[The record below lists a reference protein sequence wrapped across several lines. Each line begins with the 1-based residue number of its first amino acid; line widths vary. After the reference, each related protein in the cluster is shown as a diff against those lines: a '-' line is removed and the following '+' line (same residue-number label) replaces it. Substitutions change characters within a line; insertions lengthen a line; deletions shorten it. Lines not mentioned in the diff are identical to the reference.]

1 MADQFTQVTK
11 TGYGKKVSGA
21 FGGVL
26 IGLVLFIAS
35 FVLLFWNE
43 GRTDMSTV
51 AVNSEEVAAET
62 VDTQADGKF
71 ISVSG
76 DFTTTETL
84 GDDYLVA
91 GEYLTL
97 NRKVEMYAWEETT
110 ETEDQD
116 NLGGST
122 TTTTTYEYDTD
133 WTSNP
138 TSSSS
143 FEYSE
148 GHTNPTKTVKD
159 LSQKVTTANVGAYG
173 IDMEKASLPGA
184 SAVALTVDNTILLE
198 EPEIYAEQWAWYEYE
213 YYPTETLSGNYIYV
227 GFGTPSQPA
236 VGDLR
241 ISYTAL
247 KSGVDVTAFGKLDG
261 DALVTYTDKDD
272 NSLYR
277 VMTGTREEALAT
289 MHSEHTTSTWILRIV
304 GFIMMW
310 VGLAALFG
318 PISAVA
324 SFIPFLGKA
333 SRSIISFFS
342 FIVAAVLSVITI
354 LISMLLHSVVA
365 MIIVAVIVVVF
376 IVLIVVG
383 IKKLKK
389 KSPPSSPA
397 PTPQT
402 PPAPPAK

>member
-1 MADQFTQVTK
+1 MVDRYTQVTK

-26 IGLVLFIAS
+26 IGLILFIAS

-51 AVNSEEVAAET
+51 AVNSEEIASET
-62 VDTQADGKF
+62 VDASADGKF
-71 ISVSG
+71 ISVSD
-76 DFTTTETL
+76 DFTTSETL

-91 GEYLTL
+91 DEYLTL
-97 NRKVEMYAWEETT
+97 NRSVEMYAWEETT
-110 ETEDQD
+110 ETEDQE

-133 WTSNP
+133 WVNTP
-138 TSSSS
+138 ASSSS
-143 FEYSE
+143 FEYPAEHS
-148 GHTNPTKTVKD
+148 NPTKTIED
-159 LSQKVTTANVGAYG
+159 LSQKVTTANVEAYG
-173 IDMEKASLPGA
+173 INMEKASLPGA
-184 SAVALTVDNTILLE
+184 SAVTLTEDNTILLE
-198 EPEIYAEQWAWYEYE
+198 EPEIYAQQWAWYEYD
-213 YYPTETLSGNYIYV
+213 YSPTETLNGNYIYV
-227 GFGTPSQPA
+227 GFGTPTQPE

-247 KSGVDVTAFGKLDG
+247 KSGIDVTAFGKLDG
-261 DALVTYTDKDD
+261 DALATYVDEDG

-289 MHSEHTTSTWILRIV
+289 MHSEHVTSTWILRVV
-304 GFIMMW
+304 GFVMMW

-318 PISAVA
+318 PISAIA
-324 SFIPFLGKA
+324 SFIPFLGRA

-342 FIVAAVLSVITI
+342 FIIAAVLSVITI
-354 LISMLLHSVVA
+354 LISMFLHSTIA
-365 MIIVAVIVVVF
+365 LIIVAVIVVIIIIAIIIGV
-376 IVLIVVG
+376 
-383 IKKLKK
+383 KKLKK

-397 PTPQT
+397 PQA
-402 PPAPPAK
+402 PPAPPTN